1 MKKFKLTT
9 KKEIASKV
17 LFKKKSVIIILI
29 IYMKLWFISVS
40 QLKENILKA
49 LIVTGAQF
57 I

>member
-17 LFKKKSVIIILI
+17 LLKKKSVIIILI

>member
-1 MKKFKLTT
+1 MKNFKLTT